1 MILRRITQHVRDQN
15 WTAIALDFVIVVTG
29 VFLGIQLGN
38 WNEARAVRTETDR
51 TLELLIPANKILEAN
66 AADFQSYYATTK
78 AYGETALRAWE
89 DQDAVSD
96 TDFLVSAYQASQIM
110 AGTSELEVFA
120 ELIGADNVRNIADG
134 DLQRRVQT
142 FIITPSNI
150 SRMDDIDTPYRQ
162 NVRRVIP
169 FDIQEKIRTEC
180 GDRRDDDDI
189 LRAVRLPAECSI
201 DLPVERARIAA
212 ETLRARTD
220 LRDDLQ
226 WHMASIQSVLA
237 DLDNEIARNQALMSA
252 VERYLE

>member
-1 MILRRITQHVRDQN
+1 MILRRITQHVREQN
-15 WTAIALDFVIVVTG
+15 WTAIGIDFVIVVAG

-38 WNEARAVRTETDR
+38 WNEARAVRAETNR
-51 TLELLIPANKILEAN
+51 TLELLIPANQVLEAN
-66 AADFQSYYATTK
+66 AADFQTYYATTK

-96 TDFLVSAYQASQIM
+96 SDFLVAAYQASQIM

-120 ELIGADNVRNIADG
+120 ELIGADYVRNIDDD
-134 DLQRRVQT
+134 DLQRRVQN
-142 FIITPSNI
+142 FIINPSNL

-169 FDIQEKIRTEC
+169 FAIQEEIRTEC
-180 GDRRDDDDI
+180 GDQRDDI
-189 LRAVRLPAECSI
+189 LKAVRLPAECSI
-201 DLPVERARIAA
+201 DLPAERARIAA

-237 DLDNEIARNQALMSA
+237 DLDNELDRNQALMSA
-252 VERYLE
+252 VERYLK